1 MAFCPPETYSKIDK
15 RHNVVH
21 KGIDLC
27 NEISVYSPVI
37 TCVLPKDGQYGSV
50 FSHISYIFS
59 LPLTV
64 FLMVW
69 LRGGIR
75 SRSDVI
81 GGFKIS
87 LKVMGALTG
96 VLFVTMVLVE
106 ISELLLA

>member
-1 MAFCPPETYSKIDK
+1 MFYLRTV
-15 RHNVVH
+15 NM
-21 KGIDLC
+21 DL
-27 NEISVYSPVI
+27 Y
-37 TCVLPKDGQYGSV
+37 LA
-50 FSHISYIFS
+50 IFLILLS

-87 LKVMGALTG
+87 LKVVGALTG
-96 VLFVTMVLVE
+96 GLFVTMVLVE
-106 ISELLLA
+106 ISELLLG

>member
-1 MAFCPPETYSKIDK
+1 M
-15 RHNVVH
+15 
-21 KGIDLC
+21 DLYLA
-27 NEISVYSPVI
+27 IFLI
-37 TCVLPKDGQYGSV
+37 L
-50 FSHISYIFS
+50 FS

-81 GGFKIS
+81 SGFKVS
-87 LKVMGALTG
+87 LKVVGALTG

-106 ISELLLA
+106 ISELLLG

>member
-1 MAFCPPETYSKIDK
+1 M
-15 RHNVVH
+15 
-21 KGIDLC
+21 DL
-27 NEISVYSPVI
+27 Y
-37 TCVLPKDGQYGSV
+37 LA
-50 FSHISYIFS
+50 IFLILLS

-81 GGFKIS
+81 SGLKIS
-87 LKVMGALTG
+87 LKVVGALTG

-106 ISELLLA
+106 ISELLLG

>member
-1 MAFCPPETYSKIDK
+1 M
-15 RHNVVH
+15 
-21 KGIDLC
+21 DL
-27 NEISVYSPVI
+27 Y
-37 TCVLPKDGQYGSV
+37 LA
-50 FSHISYIFS
+50 IFLILLS

-87 LKVMGALTG
+87 LKVVARSQGFYSATLTK
-96 VLFVTMVLVE
+96 LKNHWSPQAT
-106 ISELLLA
+106 

>member
-1 MAFCPPETYSKIDK
+1 MDMYLA
-15 RHNVVH
+15 
-21 KGIDLC
+21 
-27 NEISVYSPVI
+27 
-37 TCVLPKDGQYGSV
+37 
-50 FSHISYIFS
+50 IFLILLS

-87 LKVMGALTG
+87 LKVVGALTG
-96 VLFVTMVLVE
+96 VLKRYTNKIEKSLE
-106 ISELLLA
+106 SASYLTSSLHQ

>member
-1 MAFCPPETYSKIDK
+1 M
-15 RHNVVH
+15 
-21 KGIDLC
+21 DL
-27 NEISVYSPVI
+27 Y
-37 TCVLPKDGQYGSV
+37 LA
-50 FSHISYIFS
+50 IFLILLS

>member
-1 MAFCPPETYSKIDK
+1 MKYLCIVLWQLVFYLRTV
-15 RHNVVH
+15 NV
-21 KGIDLC
+21 DL
-27 NEISVYSPVI
+27 Y
-37 TCVLPKDGQYGSV
+37 LA
-50 FSHISYIFS
+50 IFLILLS

-87 LKVMGALTG
+87 LKVVGALTG

-106 ISELLLA
+106 ISELLLG

>member
-1 MAFCPPETYSKIDK
+1 MKYLCIVLWQLVFYLRTV
-15 RHNVVH
+15 NV
-21 KGIDLC
+21 DL
-27 NEISVYSPVI
+27 Y
-37 TCVLPKDGQYGSV
+37 LA
-50 FSHISYIFS
+50 IFLILLS

-87 LKVMGALTG
+87 LKVVGALTG
-96 VLFVTMVLVE
+96 VLFVSMVLVE
-106 ISELLLA
+106 ISELLIS

>member
-1 MAFCPPETYSKIDK
+1 M
-15 RHNVVH
+15 
-21 KGIDLC
+21 DL
-27 NEISVYSPVI
+27 Y
-37 TCVLPKDGQYGSV
+37 LA
-50 FSHISYIFS
+50 IFLILLS

-81 GGFKIS
+81 GGFNIS
-87 LKVMGALTG
+87 LKVVGALTG

-106 ISELLLA
+106 ISELLLG

>member
-1 MAFCPPETYSKIDK
+1 M
-15 RHNVVH
+15 
-21 KGIDLC
+21 DL
-27 NEISVYSPVI
+27 Y
-37 TCVLPKDGQYGSV
+37 LA
-50 FSHISYIFS
+50 IFLILLS

-81 GGFKIS
+81 GGLKIS
-87 LKVMGALTG
+87 LKVVGALTG

-106 ISELLLA
+106 ISELLLG

>member
-1 MAFCPPETYSKIDK
+1 MF
-15 RHNVVH
+15 
-21 KGIDLC
+21 DLRTV
-27 NEISVYSPVI
+27 NMDLY
-37 TCVLPKDGQYGSV
+37 LA
-50 FSHISYIFS
+50 IFLILLS
-59 LPLTV
+59 LPLNV